1 MAKNYG
7 PYLEIARIQSEI
19 NRLFENLLQLR
30 GDADPQQ
37 GFVPTADVY
46 DDAERVVVEVELP
59 GVALPDLTLL
69 AHGPDLIVRGVKPRP
84 DPASGAT
91 RHSLE
96 RVFGEFE
103 TVVSLTEPVNTH
115 QAEAVFLEGL
125 LRVGFPKVSNRRGES
140 VDIPVREG

>member
-1 MAKNYG
+1 MAKSYG

-30 GDADPQQ
+30 GDADPQR

-46 DDAERVVVEVELP
+46 DDAEKVVVEVARE
-59 GVALPDLTLL
+59 ALSLL
-69 AHGPDLIVRGVKPRP
+69 ANGPDLIVRGAKPRP
-84 DPASGAT
+84 EIDPAAA
-91 RHSLE
+91 HQCKE

-115 QAEAVFLEGL
+115 QAEAVFVEGL
-125 LRVGFPKVSNRRGES
+125 LRVTFPKVSNRRGEP

>member
-1 MAKNYG
+1 MVKSYG

-30 GDADPQQ
+30 GDEDPRR

-46 DDAERVVVEVELP
+46 DDAEKVVVEVELP
-59 GVALPDLTLL
+59 GVERGALSVL

-84 DPASGAT
+84 EIDPAAA
-91 RHSLE
+91 RHCHE
-96 RVFGEFE
+96 RAFGEFE

-125 LRVGFPKVSNRRGES
+125 LRVSFPKVSNRRGEP